1 MNDSSRHGGFP
12 LRIPRR
18 AFSAFAPV
26 SLVIAVSTAVTMALA
41 VAAVHAEPTAHNLYR
56 ASMPPGLVGRAK
68 SMSSPDRYGY
78 VQSVEV
84 RVPEQCLIAPAAGDS
99 ATPQAGSMRAGLM
112 LGDVYRFK
120 LTNIPQHETQE
131 LYPSIEVID
140 RLHPPAG
147 EEDRFPVPVEITQ
160 EDIELALRG
169 DMVVRVIYV
178 EDPSRAFPESEG
190 DRQRSFDVAAGED
203 PLRVADDEGRP
214 IAILRLG
221 SRVPLASDE
230 LDEFHF
236 GYPSPRV
243 IVGGSDRR
251 RPESM
256 ETRPASGAL
265 STPTQPR

>member
-12 LRIPRR
+12 LRLTRHV
-18 AFSAFAPV
+18 FSTFASV
-26 SLVIAVSTAVTMALA
+26 SMTMGMSAAVTMAMA
-41 VAAVHAEPTAHNLYR
+41 VSLVHAEPTAHYHYR
-56 ASMPPGLVGRAK
+56 ASMPPGVVGRAK

-84 RVPEQCLIAPAAGDS
+84 RVPEHCHIALAADDS

-120 LTNIPQHETQE
+120 LTNIPQHETQA

-178 EDPSRAFPESEG
+178 EDPSRAFPKSEG
-190 DRQRSFDVAAGED
+190 DQQRSFDVAAGED

-251 RPESM
+251 WSESA
-256 ETRPASGAL
+256 ETPPATGA
-265 STPTQPR
+265 SHAPKQSR